1 MMKNESCTGATGKKE
16 PVSIYVMDIV
26 QSRMDEIDCELIKL
40 TREIFMMQQKKA
52 ELEVAYKVFVEFMET
67 HCVEEE
73 QLQKNK
79 K

>member
-1 MMKNESCTGATGKKE
+1 
-16 PVSIYVMDIV
+16 MDIV

-73 QLQKNK
+73 REDKGE
-79 K
+79 